1 MVPWVRLMDLVYL
14 DMVRL
19 TNIYGLA
26 TDLCPL
32 TTLME
37 ITLDPSPPLA
47 IH

>member
-1 MVPWVRLMDLVYL
+1 MGPVYL

-26 TDLCPL
+26 TQADLCPL